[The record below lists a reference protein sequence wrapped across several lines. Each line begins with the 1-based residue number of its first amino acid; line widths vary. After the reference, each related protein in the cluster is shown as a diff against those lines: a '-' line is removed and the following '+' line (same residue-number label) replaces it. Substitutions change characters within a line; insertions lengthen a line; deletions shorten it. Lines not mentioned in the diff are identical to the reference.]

1 MDPVTLITT
10 VITIAGAVC
19 KSYEQVSKLVALVR
33 SAPKEL
39 EEIRSRAASINS
51 LVANLKLALQES
63 AILKV
68 IEKDELALN
77 HARALDRLLKAVEC
91 TLDEVVDKLTKQ
103 YRPTTE
109 GKHYTLRWRYYLSTS
124 NWEELQKRLNSH
136 IQVLGASMQG
146 LNTCV
151 FGLYPHSTPNATAL
165 SDTLPS
171 LHVLRVLGGPYKDPA
186 ETLRT
191 YAKSILEAPEG
202 RERTSVDQRKP
213 PLLPSSL
220 NDPPSPLPL
229 DERRLLAKKKLR
241 LQRELLQAA
250 RGGDYLD
257 VSLLLGEGAETEWME
272 ENEGMTALHFA
283 AQYGHTRVAEL
294 LIEAGADIEA
304 KSDAFGDDWIIRTE
318 KGRTPLIWAAAG
330 RDCHRKQERMCKFLL
345 DKGADVNARN
355 VFARTPLQEAAMSVR
370 YHNIDPRATM
380 ESLLKC
386 GAQVNAYDMNN
397 WTALTECA
405 LYGKKEV
412 AELLLANG
420 AQVDG
425 KSGDDGPVIDSNPD
439 LKGKPYETPLVV
451 CAEWSWNEE
460 LICLL
465 LDRGADIESKNRN
478 GKTIADLASDAKR
491 GIILDKLD
499 KVAKL
504 RRTEFEASD
513 KEIGS

>member
-1 MDPVTLITT
+1 MDPITLITT
-10 VITIAGAVC
+10 VISIAGAVC
-19 KSYEQVSKLVALVR
+19 KSYEQLSKLVALVR
-33 SAPKEL
+33 NAPKEL
-39 EEIRSRAASINS
+39 EGIRSRAASINS

-68 IEKDELALN
+68 VEKDELALY
-77 HARALDRLLKAVEC
+77 HARALDGPLKAVEC

-109 GKHYTLRWRYYLSTS
+109 GKRYTLRWRYYLISTS
-124 NWEELQKRLNSH
+124 DWEELQKRLTFH

-165 SDTLPS
+165 TDTLPS
-171 LHVLRVLGGPYKDPA
+171 LHVLRVLGGPNKDPA
-186 ETLRT
+186 DTLRT

-202 RERTSVDQRKP
+202 RERTSVDQRRP
-213 PLLPSSL
+213 PLLPTSL

-283 AQYGHTRVAEL
+283 AQYGHIRVAEL
-294 LIEAGADIEA
+294 LLETGADIEA
-304 KSDAFGDDWIIRTE
+304 KSDAFGDEWVVRTE

-330 RDCHRKQERMCKFLL
+330 RDCPRMQERMCSFML

-355 VFARTPLQEAAMSVR
+355 VFARTALQEAAMSVR
-370 YHNIDPRATM
+370 YHNIDPLATM
-380 ESLLKC
+380 ELLLKC

-425 KSGDDGPVIDSNPD
+425 KSGKDGPVIDGNPD
-439 LKGKPYETPLVV
+439 LKGKPYETPLVL
-451 CAEWSWNEE
+451 CGEWSWNGE

-465 LDRGADIESKNRN
+465 LDKGADIESKNKN
-478 GKTIADLASDAKR
+478 GKTIAELASDAKR
-491 GIILDKLD
+491 GIVLDKLD
-499 KVAKL
+499 MVDKL
-504 RRTEFEASD
+504 RRTEF
-513 KEIGS
+513 